1 MPIKVKI
8 AISVIASMLGIIA
21 LLWLIVVIGCAVN
34 GLTFAEQIS
43 SWCGTSNP
51 IVKDIVEDEN
61 LVSMIFKI

>member
-8 AISVIASMLGIIA
+8 AISVIASMLGILA
-21 LLWLIVVIGCAVN
+21 LLCLIVVIGCAVN